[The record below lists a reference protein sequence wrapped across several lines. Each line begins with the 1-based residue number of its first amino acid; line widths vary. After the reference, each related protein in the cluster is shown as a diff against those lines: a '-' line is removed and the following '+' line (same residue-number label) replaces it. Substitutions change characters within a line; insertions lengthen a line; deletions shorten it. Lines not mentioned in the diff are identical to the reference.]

1 MRYPAEPSNFAG
13 MSLRLRP
20 GSLIVFEG
28 LDRSGKSTQVKRLS
42 ALDWAAPG
50 PRFTHM
56 PSGMTDLTSS
66 IYSLTENRQISS
78 PLARQLLHIAC
89 HAENIG
95 PITDARARH
104 GLFLDRW
111 WWSTVAYGWYG
122 AGLAGSGLSE
132 SVFFGLIESV
142 WAAHEA
148 DAVFLFM
155 TPYENDSL
163 NRDEVR
169 SGYTAL
175 ASEHEDVTIPV
186 PRASPEETTDFILA
200 SLRDRELLA

>member
-1 MRYPAEPSNFAG
+1 VGSVAA
-13 MSLRLRP
+13 MSLHLRP

-28 LDRSGKSTQVKRLS
+28 LDRSGKSTQIKRLS

-56 PSGMTDLTSS
+56 PSGMTDLTTN
-66 IYSLTENRQISS
+66 IYSLTENNQISS

-95 PITDARARH
+95 PIADARVRH

-122 AGLAGSGLSE
+122 AGLARSGLRE

-142 WAAHEA
+142 WSGHQA

-155 TPYENDSL
+155 TPYENDRL

-169 SGYTAL
+169 SGYAAL
-175 ASEHEDVTIPV
+175 AAEHEAITVAVPPV
-186 PRASPEETTDFILA
+186 GADETTDFILA
-200 SLRDRELLA
+200 SLRARELLA

>member
-1 MRYPAEPSNFAG
+1 M
-13 MSLRLRP
+13 
-20 GSLIVFEG
+20 
-28 LDRSGKSTQVKRLS
+28 KRLS

-66 IYSLTENRQISS
+66 IYSLTENSQISS

-95 PITDARARH
+95 PIADARAQY

-122 AGLAGSGLSE
+122 AGLAGVGLNE

-142 WAAHEA
+142 WSAQQA
-148 DAVFLFM
+148 DVVFLFM
-155 TPYENDSL
+155 TPRESDQL
-163 NRDEVR
+163 NKDEVR
-169 SGYTAL
+169 AGYAGL
-175 ASEHEDVTIPV
+175 AAEHEAITIAV
-186 PRASPEETTDFILA
+186 PPLGPEETTEFILS
-200 SLRDRELLA
+200 SLRARQLLT